1 MLMSAKQTKKGK
13 RTRQVQ
19 VGRSWVAQETSG
31 EGDHCVKI

>member
-19 VGRSWVAQETSG
+19 GGKVLRLDSPGSL
-31 EGDHCVKI
+31 CVKI